1 MYKDNLSAVRAS
13 TCKLVVRLPCRVV
26 ICCRVLSGTG
36 EMATESLP
44 NTCMQFLVVLVR
56 TGWEPEAATLDAL
69 RVSRRCHETEP
80 NTSNA
85 GGFAPNGLDCRR
97 LGC

>member
-1 MYKDNLSAVRAS
+1 M
-13 TCKLVVRLPCRVV
+13 PCRDLLQSAEWYRRDGDRITSKHLRAVFGG
-26 ICCRVLSGTG
+26 S
-36 EMATESLP
+36 
-44 NTCMQFLVVLVR
+44 R